1 MKKIFSENLKNS
13 ILTIDYILF
22 TYTLFNL
29 IISIFYYVF
38 AFALT
43 NNEKIDFSN
52 LKYYNFKNIITISII
67 ICLSIYSILNN
78 NFSTLTVF
86 YTFICYFIFNI
97 KNCISNDIKI
107 LYNFINILNFI
118 LIIGFLLMI
127 IFTYKLFTNEDE
139 EFIFIDYSNI
149 IHNMH
154 LFLDTIKINYNSF
167 IINCGLHKLTKKLL
181 FKPKDYYFLNQSNI
195 KKNYKKNN
203 NNETYKNKNFDQS
216 IITESNYSE
225 ANTLEYSRLDDEEEF
240 HIN

>member
-1 MKKIFSENLKNS
+1 MKKIFSDNLKNS
-13 ILTIDYILF
+13 ILTIDYVLF
-22 TYTLFNL
+22 IYTIFNL

-118 LIIGFLLMI
+118 LIIGFILMI

-139 EFIFIDYSNI
+139 DFILIDYSNI

-195 KKNYKKNN
+195 KKNYN
-203 NNETYKNKNFDQS
+203 NNECYKNKSSFDQS
-216 IITESNYSE
+216 ILSESNYSD
-225 ANTLEYSRLDDEEEF
+225 ANTLEYSRLDDGEEL

>member
-13 ILTIDYILF
+13 ILTIDYVLF
-22 TYTLFNL
+22 IYTLFNL

-43 NNEKIDFSN
+43 SNEKIDFSN

-67 ICLSIYSILNN
+67 ICLSIYSILNS

-127 IFTYKLFTNEDE
+127 IFTYKLFTNEE
-139 EFIFIDYSNI
+139 ENFTFIDYSNI

>member
-67 ICLSIYSILNN
+67 ICLSIYSIINN
-78 NFSTLTVF
+78 NFSTLSVF
-86 YTFICYFIFNI
+86 YLFICYFIFNI
-97 KNCISNDIKI
+97 KNCISNDIII
-107 LYNFINILNFI
+107 LYNFINFLNFF
-118 LIIGFLLMI
+118 LIIGFMLMV
-127 IFTYKLFTNEDE
+127 IFTYKLFINEE
-139 EFIFIDYSNI
+139 KTFPFIDYSNI

-154 LFLDTIKINYNSF
+154 LFIDTIKINYNSF
-167 IINCGLHKLTKKLL
+167 IINSGLHKLTKKLL

-195 KKNYKKNN
+195 KKNYN
-203 NNETYKNKNFDQS
+203 NNECYKNKSSFDQS
-216 IITESNYSE
+216 ILSESNYSD
-225 ANTLEYSRLDDEEEF
+225 ANTLEYSRLDDGEEL

>member
-13 ILTIDYILF
+13 ILTIDYVLF
-22 TYTLFNL
+22 IYTLFNL

-67 ICLSIYSILNN
+67 ICLSIYSILNS

-139 EFIFIDYSNI
+139 DFIFIDYSNI

-225 ANTLEYSRLDDEEEF
+225 ANTLEYSRLDDEDEF